1 MAEVVEGCPAP
12 VVIAGGAKGS
22 DREALEMIEGAMK
35 GGAAGLSMGRNVF
48 QREDAD
54 KFIKA
59 ACQIVHEEKSV
70 DEALE
75 VLRS

>member
-1 MAEVVEGCPAP
+1 
-12 VVIAGGAKGS
+12 
-22 DREALEMIEGAMK
+22 MK